1 MKIFFEGKKE
11 LEIIVLSSRSWLES
25 VSTAKRA
32 RNNENHLERCL
43 RHLHKDSR
51 EGEREWVFLS
61 EDENRN
67 IRNYKEE
74 AEDGRGWRSTV
85 SKPSR
90 TNRLIARNYLVEWV
104 PSRRISWNFLSVP
117 LYLAT
122 RSDTDISPLFNR
134 PQWRMARNTGRTLS
148 LSLSVNLSCACV
160 SNKNNNGTIYRR
172 VIRRF
177 IVTRCPD
184 RFRAWLLSNV
194 VSFTTYNYDIIH
206 TLLISIL
213 SRMPPVCSRLL
224 LAAEF

>member
-1 MKIFFEGKKE
+1 M
-11 LEIIVLSSRSWLES
+11 
-25 VSTAKRA
+25 
-32 RNNENHLERCL
+32 CL

-51 EGEREWVFLS
+51 ERERERMRVSLRGWES
-61 EDENRN
+61 EYTEL
-67 IRNYKEE
+67 YKEE
-74 AEDGRGWRSTV
+74 ADGRGWRSTV
-85 SKPSR
+85 SKASR

-148 LSLSVNLSCACV
+148 LFLSVNLSCACV

-184 RFRAWLLSNV
+184 RFRAWLLSRT
-194 VSFTTYNYDIIH
+194 SYHLPRIIM
-206 TLLISIL
+206 IL
-213 SRMPPVCSRLL
+213 SML
-224 LAAEF
+224 F